1 MGNDRKIG
9 AALVLGGG
17 IAGVQA
23 ALDLANSGIK
33 VYLVEKSPAIG
44 GKMAQ
49 LDKTFPTNDC
59 AMCILSPKLVEAGR
73 HLNIEIIT
81 NAELIGLE
89 GEAGNFAATVR
100 RNPRYVD
107 LEKCTS
113 CNDCVEVCPIHLPNE
128 YEEGLSERTAIYRL
142 YPQAVPNAY
151 LITKK
156 GTSPCKN
163 TCPADTSAQGYIALI
178 AAGRYEDALEVI
190 KQYNPFPATV
200 GRVCHHPC
208 ESECNRNT
216 IDDPVAICAL
226 KRFVADT
233 VYARWDAE
241 GRDEAEGRELTPF
254 PLAPKELPP
263 EEKRQVAV
271 IGSGPAGLTAA
282 YFLARM
288 GYQATIF
295 EALPVPG
302 GMMRVG
308 IPPYRLPRDVLN
320 REIDDI
326 LKLGVE
332 LKLSHPIRDLN
343 KLFEAGYSAVFLAI
357 GAHEPQKLG
366 IPGEDVEGVFHGV
379 PFLRAVSL
387 GEDVRLGERV
397 VIVGGGNTAVDTAR
411 TALRM
416 GSKEVIIAY
425 RRGREEMPANSWE
438 VDDAETEG
446 VQLQLL
452 TQPVE
457 VLSNNSHVS
466 GVRCIRMRLGEPDA
480 SGRRRPIPIEGSEF
494 VISCDTMVAAVAQAP
509 EISFLD
515 PEHGLEITRRGTF
528 AVDPQTLATNR
539 PGVFAGGDA
548 AAGPGALI
556 EAIAAGRRG
565 ALSIDRY
572 LRGTPLLTPRELTP
586 LPVAELSDEEIAAK
600 IARGEV
606 DLRPRAKIP
615 TVSADERVRDFRE
628 VELGLTEEQAR
639 AEALRCLHCG
649 ICSECYQCVSACQV
663 GAIDHQQA
671 PDQVELQV
679 GAVVLAPGYQLYDA
693 GRSAELG
700 YGRYPNVLTSM
711 EFERLLSASGP
722 TGGHVTRPSDHEEPK
737 RIAFLQ
743 CVGSRDQDHDYCS
756 SVCCMYATKEAMLAL
771 EHVPGVECQIFMM
784 DMRAFSKG
792 FDAYF
797 ERGKELG
804 VKYTRCR
811 ISSLKEDP
819 RTKDILFQYQTEL
832 EVGSWKLEDG
842 RQNFPSKVGGDR
854 GGADGQL
861 GTERF
866 DLVVLSVGLEPPA
879 DAKALAKTVGIELD
893 HRGFC
898 RTEPFKPVET
908 SRPGVYVCGAFAE
921 PKDIP
926 ESVTEASGA
935 AAAAL
940 SLIGTERGTLVEEK
954 VYPLEIPVAITD
966 EPRIG
971 VFICSCGSNIAGV
984 VDVEAVVNYART
996 LPHVVFAE
1004 NTIYTCSADSL
1015 KLIQERIAEHRLNR
1029 VIVSSCTPRT
1039 HEPIF
1044 RDTIREAGL
1053 NPYLFEMA
1061 NIRDQCSWVH
1071 SSQPEAATQKAKD
1084 LTRMAVGRSR
1094 WLMPLYTA
1102 PQALSHEALVIG
1114 GGVAGMTAALNLAE
1128 QGFGVYLVE
1137 REAELGG
1144 RLRQIYYTADGGDPQ
1159 AYLRE
1164 LVGEVQTNPR
1174 IEVLT
1179 GYEVAKFSGFVGNF
1193 KTTVLKVQSS
1203 KLKAQSSNLQ
1213 PLTSNVQRPKRL
1225 IEHGVTIVATGGQEW
1240 RGNAYLLGQDP
1251 RVITQ
1256 GDLERLLAR
1265 DRLLTSDPQSKI
1277 ENRKSKIETVVM
1289 IQCVGPW
1296 DDGDDVPFY
1305 CSRVCC
1311 GVAIKNAIRIKE
1323 LDPDCNVYVLYKDM
1337 RTYGFSE
1344 VFYTEAREKGVIFL
1358 RYDDGGRPRYDKP
1371 DVQSVDGQLQ
1381 VSVLEP
1387 ILGQRLV
1394 LNPDLLVLSSAVVP
1408 AEGSQALAE
1417 LLKFSC
1423 TLEGFF
1429 LEAHVKLRPVDFPA
1443 EGIFLCGAA
1452 HYPKFIGE
1460 AIAQAQAAAAR
1471 AATILSK
1478 DVLQVGGVVAVVD
1491 EEKCTGCLT
1500 CVRICPYDVPRIN
1513 PTKVGAG
1520 AILGVAEI
1528 QAAACQGCGTCAGEC
1543 PAKAIQLQHYRDEQ
1557 VLAKEEAL
1565 FEELLAA

>member
-1 MGNDRKIG
+1 MTSTLRKPIG
-9 AALVLGGG
+9 AALVVGGG

-89 GEAGNFAATVR
+89 GEAGNFLATVR

-107 LEKCTS
+107 LDKCTS
-113 CNDCVEVCPIHLPNE
+113 CNDCAEVCPIHLPNE

-142 YPQAVPNAY
+142 YAQAVPNAY
-151 LITKK
+151 LVTKK
-156 GTSPCKN
+156 GTSPCKY

-178 AAGRYEDALEVI
+178 AAGRYEEALEVI
-190 KQYNPFPATV
+190 KQYNPFPASV

-208 ESECNRNT
+208 ENECNRNK

-241 GRDEAEGRELTPF
+241 GAQGKSGELRELAPF
-254 PLAPKELPP
+254 PLAPTELPS
-263 EEKRQVAV
+263 EDRRRVAV
-271 IGSGPAGLTAA
+271 VGSGPAGLTAA
-282 YFLARM
+282 YFLGRM
-288 GYQATIF
+288 GYQATLF

-308 IPPYRLPRDVLN
+308 IPAYRLPREVLN
-320 REIDDI
+320 HEIDEI

-332 LKLSHPIRDLN
+332 LKLNHPIRDIN
-343 KLFEAGYSAVFLAI
+343 GLFGEGYSAVFLAI
-357 GAHEPQKLG
+357 GAHEPQRLG

-387 GEDVRLGERV
+387 GEDVRLGEQV
-397 VIVGGGNTAVDTAR
+397 VVVGGGNTAVDTAR
-411 TALRM
+411 TARRL
-416 GSKEVIIAY
+416 GSQAVIIAY

-438 VDDAETEG
+438 VDDAEAEG

-457 VLSNNSHVS
+457 VLSDDGHIS
-466 GVRCIRMRLGEPDA
+466 GVRCVKMRLGEPDA
-480 SGRRRPIPIEGSEF
+480 SGRRRPVPIEGSEF
-494 VISCDTMVAAVAQAP
+494 VIPCDTMVAAVAQAP

-515 PEHGLEITRRGTF
+515 PDHGLEITRWGTF
-528 AVDPQTLATNR
+528 ATDPQTLATNR

-572 LRGTPLLTPRELTP
+572 LREASLLTPRELMP
-586 LPVAELSDEEIAAK
+586 LPVAELSDEDVAEML
-600 IARGEV
+600 ARGEV
-606 DLRPRAKIP
+606 HLQPREAMP
-615 TVSADERVRDFRE
+615 AAPAEERIGDFRE
-628 VELGLTEEQAR
+628 VELGLTEEQAHT
-639 AEALRCLHCG
+639 EALRCLRCG
-649 ICSECYQCVSACQV
+649 LCSECYQCVLACQV

-671 PDQVELQV
+671 PDQVELQI

-804 VKYTRCR
+804 IKYTRCR
-811 ISSLKEDP
+811 LSSLKEDP
-819 RTKDILFQYQTEL
+819 RTRDILFQYQTE
-832 EVGSWKLEDG
+832 
-842 RQNFPSKVGGDR
+842 
-854 GGADGQL
+854 DGQL
-861 GTERF
+861 GNERF

-879 DAKALAKTVGIELD
+879 AKKSLAEALDIELD
-893 HRGFC
+893 ERGFC
-898 RTEPFKPVET
+898 RTEPFQPVGT
-908 SRPGVYVCGAFAE
+908 SRPGVYVCGTFAE

-926 ESVTEASGA
+926 ESVVEASGA

-940 SLIGTERGTLVEEK
+940 SLIGAERGTLVEEK
-954 VYPLEIPVAITD
+954 IYPPEIPVAITD
-966 EPRIG
+966 EPRVG

-984 VDVEAVVNYART
+984 VDVDAVVDYAKT
-996 LPHVVFAE
+996 LPNVVFAE

-1015 KLIQERIAEHRLNR
+1015 KLIQERIAEHGLNR

-1071 SSQPEAATQKAKD
+1071 SSQSEAATSKAND

-1102 PQALSHEALVIG
+1102 PQPLSHEALVIG

-1137 REAELGG
+1137 REKELGG
-1144 RLRQIYYTADGGDPQ
+1144 RLRQIYHTADGGDPQ

-1164 LVGEVQTNPR
+1164 LVGKVRANPR

-1179 GYEVAKFSGFVGNF
+1179 GQQVAKFSGFVGNF
-1193 KTTVLKVQSS
+1193 KTTVASADDPTQ
-1203 KLKAQSSNLQ
+1203 
-1213 PLTSNVQRPKRL
+1213 RL

-1240 RGNAYLLGQDP
+1240 QGSAYLLGQDP
-1251 RVITQ
+1251 RVVTQ
-1256 GDLERLLAR
+1256 GDLEKLLGESANQQI
-1265 DRLLTSDPQSKI
+1265 SEYS
-1277 ENRKSKIETVVM
+1277 SVVM

-1296 DDGDDVPFY
+1296 DDEGDDATFY

-1311 GVAIKNAIRIKE
+1311 GVAVKNALRIKE
-1323 LDPDCNVYVLYKDM
+1323 LDPDCNVYILYKDM

-1344 VFYTEAREKGVIFL
+1344 ALYTEAREKGVIFL
-1358 RYDDGGRPRYDKP
+1358 RYDDANKP

-1381 VSVLEP
+1381 VSLLEP
-1387 ILGQRLV
+1387 ILREQLT
-1394 LNPDLLVLSSAVVP
+1394 LTPDLLVLSSAVVP
-1408 AEGSQALAE
+1408 AEGNRDLAE

-1452 HYPKFIGE
+1452 HYPKFIDE

-1478 DVLQVGGVVAVVD
+1478 EALEVGGMVAVVD

-1513 PTKVGAG
+1513 PTKIGAG

-1528 QAAACQGCGTCAGEC
+1528 EAAACQGCGTCAGEC

-1565 FEELLAA
+1565 FELALAV